1 MSKAND
7 LVLPGEHSHSDRP
20 NWRPAETV
28 EEYLSNIAEGL
39 ERYSVERM
47 TKMLGLNRT
56 QAWRTGEPQ
65 ANLSELFRPV
75 FGAAHA
81 ALLDLGSRAA
91 KIIEQWIN
99 DGNAPLN
106 DFIYA

>member
-56 QAWRTGEPQ
+56 QAWRCKQMGNIPEGLFMRLLKGGVGGRAEP
-65 ANLSELFRPV
+65 EP
-75 FGAAHA
+75 
-81 ALLDLGSRAA
+81 
-91 KIIEQWIN
+91 
-99 DGNAPLN
+99 
-106 DFIYA
+106 